1 MKEGAKNTIQL
12 NDNYETTGA
21 ANSWQQVYL

>member
-12 NDNYETTGA
+12 NDSYEMTGA
-21 ANSWQQVYL
+21 ANSWQPVYL